1 MDAVTNGIKK
11 LQQSD
16 KEIQPETGLQEYYN
30 KYFEKVKSFL
40 KNALKTQLFGVLC
53 IKCYVNLL

>member
-40 KNALKTQLFGVLC
+40 KNALKTKLFGVLC

>member
-1 MDAVTNGIKK
+1 MGRTSFQKIKVMDTVTNGIKK

-16 KEIQPETGLQEYYN
+16 KEIQPEIGLQRHYN

-40 KNALKTQLFGVLC
+40 EKGPKT
-53 IKCYVNLL
+53 